1 MMNDYLLFILLFDS
15 RMHFIYQSYYL
26 TIGYYYNYDLI
37 IANKKGNHFANL
49 LVTQQSLSI

>member
-49 LVTQQSLSI
+49 LVTQQSLSS